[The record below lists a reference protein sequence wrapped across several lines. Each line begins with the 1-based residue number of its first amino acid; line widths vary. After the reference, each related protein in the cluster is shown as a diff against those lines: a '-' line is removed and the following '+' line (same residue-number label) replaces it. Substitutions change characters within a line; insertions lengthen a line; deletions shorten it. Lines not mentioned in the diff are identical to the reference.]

1 MNFFWHDGLV
11 QEFFSYAYALKY
23 VKYVQN
29 DDKDKD
35 NNQYINT
42 LKQKNKDLTEEIC
55 ILKARLDQEID
66 SAKKIA
72 EERDSLK
79 IALQIISKDI
89 INLNNLHNNGG
100 GVNERTTETKRTE
113 DQRWYTVG
121 ERAADK
127 RETQQQPAGSPLT
140 TARGCPSTNT
150 SNGNVNNITT
160 ATTVILGD
168 SIIKNIQGYK
178 LGKQVGERVVVKSF
192 AGATS
197 SEMTH
202 YIQPTLERKPQ
213 RIVLHIGTNDLRN
226 SSPEKVADNI
236 VDLAREIEMKSD
248 AKVIISEL
256 TTRTDKLSDESVV
269 KSTNKRLRRFCNQ
282 NNWKLI
288 QHNNITKQGLIKGGL
303 HLNEAGN

>member
-1 MNFFWHDGLV
+1 M
-11 QEFFSYAYALKY
+11 
-23 VKYVQN
+23 
-29 DDKDKD
+29 
-35 NNQYINT
+35 
-42 LKQKNKDLTEEIC
+42 
-55 ILKARLDQEID
+55 
-66 SAKKIA
+66 
-72 EERDSLK
+72 
-79 IALQIISKDI
+79 
-89 INLNNLHNNGG
+89 HNNGG

-140 TARGCPSTNT
+140 TARECPSTNT
-150 SNGNVNNITT
+150 KNGNVNNITT

-256 TTRTDKLSDESVV
+256 TTRTDKLSDESAV
-269 KSTNKRLRRFCNQ
+269 KSTNKRLCRFCN
-282 NNWKLI
+282 
-288 QHNNITKQGLIKGGL
+288 
-303 HLNEAGN
+303 